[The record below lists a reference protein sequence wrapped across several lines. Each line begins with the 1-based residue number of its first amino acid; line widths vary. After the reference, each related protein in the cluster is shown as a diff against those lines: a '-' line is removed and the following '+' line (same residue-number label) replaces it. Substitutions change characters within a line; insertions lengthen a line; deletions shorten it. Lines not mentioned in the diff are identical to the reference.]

1 MVSVWQVE
9 NFWVGWVGLG
19 GLGWLGKYYGIRFRV
34 RFGTLGFLKNFLE
47 VRVWVGPT
55 AINNITV

>member
-19 GLGWLGKYYGIRFRV
+19 GLGWLGKYYGIRYTV
-34 RFGTLGFLKNFLE
+34 YGLGSDWHLKLFE
-47 VRVWVGPT
+47 KFP
-55 AINNITV
+55 